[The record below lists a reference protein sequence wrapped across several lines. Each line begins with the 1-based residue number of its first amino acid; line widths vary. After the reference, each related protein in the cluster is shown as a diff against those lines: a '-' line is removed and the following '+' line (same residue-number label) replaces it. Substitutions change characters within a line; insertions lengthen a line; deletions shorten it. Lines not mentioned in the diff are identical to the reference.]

1 MLKLIEGDIR
11 INQNRYGLRR
21 RIVCFLLS
29 FMLHTLSLYLIFHS
43 RITYKIYPDK
53 WDVREV
59 FIVSPEEIFVPEN
72 IEEVIRSSPFI
83 EEFSDLRSKKRDRF
97 SFKQQLQEEPE
108 AFAEEMAVPERGKE
122 EKAYPAESLEIEQE
136 TRVEESASDLTSTFK
151 LNLPLKAVSGLPED
165 YKLDLSRSPEKLKI
179 SRKESEEGIARKDI
193 DLLKYIRSDYSD
205 IRPSGA
211 RSKSGSYRPD
221 SRVRRGRTYFY
232 AAGYDISPW
241 AEKVVNKI
249 QTNWI
254 IPSPEVR
261 SKGLVGI
268 SVTVEK
274 NGELSSIQMV
284 SSSSVQQLD
293 EAALRAVRMSS
304 PFPSL
309 PDDFPK
315 NNLETYL
322 EFVYDD

>member
-1 MLKLIEGDIR
+1 M
-11 INQNRYGLRR
+11 
-21 RIVCFLLS
+21 
-29 FMLHTLSLYLIFHS
+29 
-43 RITYKIYPDK
+43 
-53 WDVREV
+53 
-59 FIVSPEEIFVPEN
+59 
-72 IEEVIRSSPFI
+72 
-83 EEFSDLRSKKRDRF
+83 
-97 SFKQQLQEEPE
+97 
-108 AFAEEMAVPERGKE
+108 
-122 EKAYPAESLEIEQE
+122 
-136 TRVEESASDLTSTFK
+136 
-151 LNLPLKAVSGLPED
+151 PLKAVSGLPED

-211 RSKSGSYRPD
+211 RSKSRSYRPD
-221 SRVRRGRTYFY
+221 SRVRRGRTSFY
-232 AAGYDISPW
+232 TAGYDISPW